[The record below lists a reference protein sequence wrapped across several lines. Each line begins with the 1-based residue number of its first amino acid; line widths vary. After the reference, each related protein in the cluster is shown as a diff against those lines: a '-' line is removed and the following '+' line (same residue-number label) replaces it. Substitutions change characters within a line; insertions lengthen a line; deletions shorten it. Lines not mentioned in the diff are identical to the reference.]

1 MGETAAKKRIKM
13 RHHGRGFQ
21 VLIYLGKIIRIF
33 FFQNDWK
40 VLPMSAIVA
49 GMASLVVRAGMFQS
63 MERTLT
69 GSLAL
74 TCVAIWNGFFN
85 SIQVICRER
94 NIIKREHRSGL
105 HMSSYVA
112 AHMLFQA
119 VLCALQSGI
128 TIYVCTLVDIHF
140 PAEGL
145 ITRYYIADLGIT
157 LFLVTY
163 AADMTSLFISSIV
176 RTTTAAMTV
185 MPFILIF
192 QLVFSGGVFALPRS
206 IESLSYLT
214 ISHYGL
220 QSITA
225 QSGYNDLPM
234 QSAWET
240 LNKMKNSEVDA
251 KVTLDDLVTILK
263 TNKNASLEELRNME
277 LDSGVTVG
285 EVMSIL
291 TDLPEY
297 MEYAGDTIQVKF
309 KISDVI
315 DIIGE
320 EKAKGL
326 VDEKSKAAGQ
336 NPNYDRT
343 VDNVLHCW
351 RMLIVMIVFM
361 SLASVIALEFI
372 DKDKR

>member
-1 MGETAAKKRIKM
+1 
-13 RHHGRGFQ
+13 
-21 VLIYLGKIIRIF
+21 
-33 FFQNDWK
+33 
-40 VLPMSAIVA
+40 
-49 GMASLVVRAGMFQS
+49 
-63 MERTLT
+63 
-69 GSLAL
+69 
-74 TCVAIWNGFFN
+74 
-85 SIQVICRER
+85 
-94 NIIKREHRSGL
+94 
-105 HMSSYVA
+105 
-112 AHMLFQA
+112 
-119 VLCALQSGI
+119 
-128 TIYVCTLVDIHF
+128 
-140 PAEGL
+140 
-145 ITRYYIADLGIT
+145 
-157 LFLVTY
+157 
-163 AADMTSLFISSIV
+163 
-176 RTTTAAMTV
+176 
-185 MPFILIF
+185 
-192 QLVFSGGVFALPRS
+192 
-206 IESLSYLT
+206 
-214 ISHYGL
+214 
-220 QSITA
+220 
-225 QSGYNDLPM
+225 
-234 QSAWET
+234 
-240 LNKMKNSEVDA
+240 MKNSEVDA